1 MVNECSTAVDVQ
13 KSLKVNEKIEIS
25 ANTIRRTLKRNGLNS
40 RTVEDWK
47 KVIWS
52 DESKFQIFGS
62 DGRSIFIWEC
72 FIYLSVGYLI
82 QIEEGL
88 DGDLYRQILNDEFL
102 NTLEFYELNAQD
114 IIFQQDNDLKH
125 TAKLT

>member
-1 MVNECSTAVDVQ
+1 KRDGESLNDRYMKLMV
-13 KSLKVNEKIEIS
+13 
-25 ANTIRRTLKRNGLNS
+25 
-40 RTVEDWK
+40 
-47 KVIWS
+47 
-52 DESKFQIFGS
+52 KFE
-62 DGRSIFIWEC
+62 GRSIFIWEC

-114 IIFQQDNDLKH
+114 IIF
-125 TAKLT
+125 

>member
-1 MVNECSTAVDVQ
+1 MKLMV
-13 KSLKVNEKIEIS
+13 
-25 ANTIRRTLKRNGLNS
+25 
-40 RTVEDWK
+40 
-47 KVIWS
+47 
-52 DESKFQIFGS
+52 KFE
-62 DGRSIFIWEC
+62 GRSIFIWEC

-125 TAKLT
+125 TAKLTWK